1 MSNVHIEPKAQDW
14 MLAWTVYLVII
25 ISLLVSVYCVY
36 LCVHFSFPPPPD
48 GGGVFHFLM

>member
-1 MSNVHIEPKAQDW
+1 

-25 ISLLVSVYCVY
+25 NSVFY
-36 LCVHFSFPPPPD
+36 LCVNVSFSPPLA